1 MPPRSTLPKNTAR
14 ARLCSSGSPL
24 LLSALDTFPLYG
36 RRHFLFLRRTV
47 FRCRKKPP
55 IRVPPDVATHHARAR
70 PSPSQAI
77 WKRSS
82 WLRSR
87 RVGTRARKCCA
98 CRLLRQVRP
107 KSSHAIHLLDTGD
120 RLLAEASPYDL
131 LRGIGYRADHV
142 SARQPLLWCGLN
154 LLGKALQTVRCLF
167 RDRAPPPTR
176 HQPLSPQGD
185 SLSSRD
191 CIFEV
196 DPSTRQ

>member
-131 LRGIGYRADHV
+131 LPV
-142 SARQPLLWCGLN
+142 SYTHLTLPT
-154 LLGKALQTVRCLF
+154 KA
-167 RDRAPPPTR
+167 
-176 HQPLSPQGD
+176 
-185 SLSSRD
+185 
-191 CIFEV
+191 
-196 DPSTRQ
+196 